1 MRRTLLSATL
11 LLLAS
16 IALVAGIERFDALHQ
31 ERQLARDLSQ
41 QLEPFQRALQ
51 DGLDALIAENRRLAE
66 QIAADPGLAEPALE
80 TIAGEILARQPRAR
94 SVVVTRKLLVVFV
107 HPRAGNEPLIGLD
120 YGMHPEFMGAI
131 NRAIASGATV
141 IDAPVRLLQT
151 YRPGLI
157 MRTPIVAPDG
167 ELVGLAS
174 MAADLE
180 SLLIEVGVLEPSLT
194 FTPVIRQ
201 RTAGQA
207 EQALFGADQGPA
219 RAGAALTVALPDGEW
234 VMQAVPKDATG
245 QDPSR
250 SAWIRGIGVVIT
262 LALLVVLL
270 HRRGI
275 LGGSAPSSSA
285 EGIALRTLMLVA
297 VLILIPV
304 LVGTAGWLTYRA
316 SMQVALRMEQQQ
328 TAELGRLIHDKVT
341 AFFDVPRQV
350 DTFNAELFRQG
361 LLEPGQP
368 EAILSAFLAQFR
380 QQPLLTFLSMGNAEG
395 EYYAA
400 SRPPLGDDRALRI
413 LRATIAEDRTMKL
426 FRIDD
431 ANRPTTLI
439 SLGTRDYDARQ
450 RPWYQAAVAA
460 DSLKWYPAYRY
471 AVNDD
476 QGQYDSLGIGMS
488 APLYDP
494 DRNFLGVVTADVA
507 LSQLGDF
514 LRKQLADLGGIAFIA
529 EADGNLLAT
538 SGEEPIYRLDGPDT
552 LRMRADQS
560 DHPGV
565 RAAGLAIRDSGAAGG
580 DGLIK
585 VEKQRYLLDWQS
597 VQLPDGPTLTLALAL
612 PESRFAG
619 PAHQALRD
627 IAYLA
632 PAFLVAGL
640 LVALF
645 FAYWFVQPLLAL
657 ERWARQ
663 LGRGQFQAT
672 PTIASPIREIA
683 GLTLSLGAMAEH
695 LRRHA
700 EELEQ
705 RVAERT
711 RALEVANRQLAELS
725 VTDGLTGIANRRRFD
740 ETLAAEW
747 SRATRSDQPL
757 ALLMVDVDWFKRY
770 NDHLGH
776 QAGDA
781 ALKQV
786 AAVLQHSA
794 RRSGDL
800 AVRYGGEEFALIAAD
815 TAPAAALQM
824 AESIRAGVE
833 ALGLPHPGAAGGLVT
848 VSIGLALTSEHAPA
862 DPNALIALADA
873 ALYRAKTAGRNRV
886 ETWSVAPSGS
896 RPESSAEEQG
906 RDPAPCRLRTRG
918 IRRGAELS
926 AHRPRADTPS
936 A

>member
-1 MRRTLLSATL
+1 MRRTLASATL

-16 IALVAGIERFDALHQ
+16 IALVAGIERYDALYREH
-31 ERQLARDLSQ
+31 RLARDLSQ

-51 DGLDALIAENRRLAE
+51 TRLDALIAENTRLAE
-66 QIAADPGLAEPALE
+66 QIAADPSLAEPALE
-80 TIAGEILARQPRAR
+80 AIAGEILARQPRAR
-94 SVVVTRKLLVVFV
+94 SVVVTRKLHVVFV
-107 HPRAGNEPLIGLD
+107 HPRAGNEPLIDLD
-120 YGMHPEFMGAI
+120 FGMHPEFMGAI
-131 NRAIASGATV
+131 TRAIASGATV

-157 MRTPIVAPDG
+157 VRTPIVAPDG

-180 SLLIEVGVLEPSLT
+180 GLLIEVGVLEPSLT
-194 FTPVIRQ
+194 FTPVIRH
-201 RTAGQA
+201 RTAGQP
-207 EQALFGADQGPA
+207 ERTLFGADEVAA
-219 RAGAALTVALPDGEW
+219 RVGAALTISLPDGDW
-234 VMQAVPKDATG
+234 VLQAVPKDATG
-245 QDPSR
+245 HDQVRSGQTR
-250 SAWIRGIGVVIT
+250 SAWIRDIGALIT
-262 LALLVVLL
+262 LSLLVMLL
-270 HRRGI
+270 HRRG
-275 LGGSAPSSSA
+275 LTGVGTPSAGA
-285 EGIALRTLMLVA
+285 RGIALRTLMLLA
-297 VLILIPV
+297 VLILIPL

-328 TAELGRLIHDKVT
+328 TAELGRLIQDKVT

-361 LLEPGQP
+361 VLEPGRP
-368 EAILSAFLAQFR
+368 DAILNAFLAQFR

-413 LRATIAEDRTMKL
+413 LRATIVEDRTMKL

-450 RPWYQAAVAA
+450 RHWYQAAVAA

-471 AVNDD
+471 AVNGD

-494 DRNFLGVVTADVA
+494 YRNFLGVVTADVA

-514 LRKQLADLGGIAFIA
+514 LRKQLADLGGTAFIA
-529 EADGNLLAT
+529 ETDGNLLAT
-538 SGEEPIYRLDGPDT
+538 SGEEPIYRLNGPDT
-552 LRMRADQS
+552 LRIRADQS

-565 RAAGLAIRDSGAAGG
+565 RAAGVVIRDSGAASGN
-580 DGLIK
+580 GLIE
-585 VEKQRYLLDWQS
+585 VEKRRYLLDWQS
-597 VQLPDGPTLTLALAL
+597 VQLPDGPSLTLALAL

-632 PAFLVAGL
+632 PAFLIAGL
-640 LVALF
+640 LVALL
-645 FAYWFVQPLLAL
+645 FAYWFVQPLLTL

-663 LGRGQFQAT
+663 LGGGQFQAT
-672 PTIASPIREIA
+672 PPIASRIREIA

-711 RALEVANRQLAELS
+711 EALAVANQQLAELA

-740 ETLAAEW
+740 ETLAAECA
-747 SRATRSDQPL
+747 RAARSGQPL
-757 ALLMVDVDWFKRY
+757 ALLLVDVDWFKRY

-776 QAGDA
+776 QAGDE
-781 ALKQV
+781 ALKRV
-786 AAVLQHSA
+786 AAVLQRNA
-794 RRSGDL
+794 RRPGDL
-800 AVRYGGEEFALIAAD
+800 AARYGGEEFAVIAAD
-815 TAPAAALQM
+815 TAPAAALRM
-824 AESIRAGVE
+824 AESIRAEIE
-833 ALGLPHPGAAGGLVT
+833 ALGLPHPGAAGGRVT
-848 VSIGLALTSEHAPA
+848 VSIGVAISGAHTPA
-862 DPNALIALADA
+862 DPSALVGLADA
-873 ALYRAKTAGRNRV
+873 ALYRAKAAGRNRV
-886 ETWSVAPSGS
+886 EIAPV
-896 RPESSAEEQG
+896 ETAASAL
-906 RDPAPCRLRTRG
+906 A
-918 IRRGAELS
+918 
-926 AHRPRADTPS
+926 
-936 A
+936 